1 MIKVLIVDDHEII
14 REGLKRI
21 LKGAA
26 DLVVVGE
33 AQNGE
38 EVMAKI
44 NDTECDV
51 VVLDMNMPG
60 RCGIDLLVDIKMLYP
75 DLHILVLTIQP
86 EDKFAL
92 RVLKA
97 GASGY
102 LCKDAALDELVNA
115 IRKVHDKGRYISS
128 TLTEQLAFNIFN
140 DAGTHVDEQLSV
152 REQAILSKIAAG
164 SKVKDIAKE
173 LGLSVST
180 IFTYRMRIF
189 EKINVKNNVE
199 LTHYAIDNKLLNV

>member
-44 NDTECDV
+44 NETECDV

-60 RCGIDLLVDIKMLYP
+60 RCGIDLLIDIKMLYP
-75 DLHILVLTIQP
+75 DLHVLVLTIQP

-140 DAGTHVDEQLSV
+140 DSGTHVDEQLSV
-152 REQAILSKIAAG
+152 REQTILSKIAAG

>member
-1 MIKVLIVDDHEII
+1 MIKILIVDDHEII

-21 LKGAA
+21 LKCES
-26 DLVVVGE
+26 DLCVVGE

-38 EVMAKI
+38 EAI
-44 NDTECDV
+44 ELITNIECDV

-60 RCGIDLLVDIKMLYP
+60 RCGVELLTDIKALYP
-75 DLHILVLTIQP
+75 ELHVLVLTIHP

-92 RVLKA
+92 SVLKA

-115 IRKVHDKGRYISS
+115 IRKVHEKGRYISS
-128 TLTEQLAFNIFN
+128 TLAEQLAFNIFI
-140 DAGTHVDEQLSV
+140 DSGLHFDEQLSV
-152 REQAILSKIAAG
+152 REKAILSKIATG
-164 SKVKDIAKE
+164 SKVKDIARE

-180 IFTYRMRIF
+180 IFTYRMKIF
-189 EKINVKNNVE
+189 EKISVKNNVE
-199 LTHYAIDNKLLNV
+199 LARYAIDNKMLNI

>member
-21 LKGAA
+21 LKGAS
-26 DLVVVGE
+26 DLIVVGE

-38 EVMAKI
+38 EVIDRIK
-44 NDTECDV
+44 DTECDV

-60 RCGIDLLVDIKMLYP
+60 RCGVDLLTDIKMLQP
-75 DLHILVLTIQP
+75 DLHVLVLTIQP

-102 LCKDAALDELVNA
+102 LCKDAALDELVTA
-115 IRKVHDKGRYISS
+115 IRKVHEKGRYISS

-140 DAGTHVDEQLSV
+140 DAGSHVDEQLST

-199 LTHYAIDNKLLNV
+199 LTHYAIDNKMLNF

>member
-26 DLVVVGE
+26 DLIVVGE
-33 AQNGE
+33 AQDGE
-38 EVMAKI
+38 EAIDMIK
-44 NDTECDV
+44 DTECDV

-60 RCGIDLLVDIKMLYP
+60 RCGLDLLTDIKMLQP
-75 DLHILVLTIQP
+75 DLHVLVLTIQP

-102 LCKDAALDELVNA
+102 LCKDAALEELVNA
-115 IRKVHDKGRYISS
+115 IRKVHEKGRYIST

-140 DAGTHVDEQLSV
+140 DSGSHVDEQLSI
-152 REQAILSKIAAG
+152 REQAILSRIAAG

-199 LTHYAIDNKLLNV
+199 LTHYAIDNKMLNF